1 MAKRRKASPSR
12 PQTESR
18 PAPSTPRVNLPPLL
32 QIALAALAVLLF
44 YGALRVTAPQPWSY
58 DEYYHLGLAREMRS
72 DFRIESFR
80 WTPFSIF
87 HDHFADKEPLFH
99 VLLMPFAGLSLE
111 RAGLIGVLIGQVFLL
126 SAFAWVLWRLR
137 VPGAFWLVLG
147 LAALGPM
154 FAFRADMCRPHIW
167 LIGFSLLVLGLLAA
181 QVSWKVLVPVCALF
195 GLAHTGGW
203 IAIAYA
209 ALFGIAGFL
218 SKYQRERRL
227 EWRPAAAAAGGWLL
241 GQLVHP
247 NVPENFRLFWI
258 QNFVVPYQSTAGGN
272 EALRS
277 QLGNELTPPELPILL
292 DQWPAFIAPAL
303 VIAFLLFQPRLRT
316 RATLTASLVALA
328 FLFVGSFYLRRF
340 FELGAP
346 LSLLAL
352 GLVLA
357 ERREEGMPRLLPRA
371 APLLAALAILAGS
384 WHTGSTVREQGFGT
398 VSPPR
403 EMARWFGENGR
414 PGDRVFTAQWADSA
428 PLFYSAPQLQSLVV
442 LDPTFFYADDP
453 HLFELYAQIVQGLHP
468 DPARVIRESFGA
480 RWVTLWKQP
489 VYYRFAE
496 QLARTPGVLTAYDD
510 PHYLVVDLGELRRN
524 RGGVAPPPLETSTAS
539 PWPWRPP

>member
-1 MAKRRKASPSR
+1 MAKRKKASPSR
-12 PQTESR
+12 PQPEQK
-18 PAPSTPRVNLPPLL
+18 PALPATPRRTIPPLL
-32 QIALAALAVLLF
+32 QLALAALAVLLF

-58 DEYYHLGLAREMRS
+58 DEYYHIGLAREMRS

-99 VLLMPFAGLSLE
+99 VLLMPFAGLPLE
-111 RAGLIGVLIGQVFLL
+111 RAGLIGVLLGQVFLL
-126 SAFAWVLWRLR
+126 AAFAWVLWRLR

-209 ALFGIAGFL
+209 ALWGIVGYL
-218 SKYQRERRL
+218 SKYQRERSL
-227 EWRPAAAAAGGWLL
+227 DWRPAAAAAGGWLL
-241 GQLVHP
+241 GQIVHP

-258 QNFVVPYQSTAGGN
+258 QNFVVPYQSTAAGN

-316 RATLTASLVALA
+316 RATLTAALVALA
-328 FLFVGSFYLRRF
+328 FLFVGCFYLRRF

-357 ERREEGMPRLLPRA
+357 ERRAEGMSRLLPRA
-371 APLLAALAILAGS
+371 APALAALALLLGS
-384 WHTGSTVREQGFGT
+384 WHTWSTVREQGFGT

-403 EMARWFGENGR
+403 GMARWLGENGR
-414 PGDRVFTAQWADSA
+414 PGERVFTAQWADSA

-453 HLFELYAQIVQGLHP
+453 RLFELYAQIIQGLHP
-468 DPARVIRESFGA
+468 DPARAIRERFGA
-480 RWVTLWKQP
+480 RWVTLWKMP

-496 QLARTPGVLTAYDD
+496 QLAQTPGVLTAYDD
-510 PHYLVVDLGELRRN
+510 PHYLVVDLGN
-524 RGGVAPPPLETSTAS
+524 
-539 PWPWRPP
+539 

>member
-1 MAKRRKASPSR
+1 MAKRKKASPPR
-12 PQTESR
+12 AQPELR
-18 PAPSTPRVNLPPLL
+18 PAAPASPRFSIPPVL

-44 YGALRVTAPQPWSY
+44 YGTLRITAPAPWSY

-72 DFRIESFR
+72 DFRIDSFH

-99 VLLMPFAGLSLE
+99 VLLMPFAGLPLE
-111 RAGLIGVLIGQVFLL
+111 RAGLLGVLLGQVFLL
-126 SAFAWVLWRLR
+126 AAFGWVLWRLR

-209 ALFGIAGFL
+209 ALWGIVGFL
-218 SKYQRERRL
+218 SKYQRERQL
-227 EWRPAAAAAGGWLL
+227 DWRPAAAAAGGWLL

-247 NVPENFRLFWI
+247 NVPENFRLFFI
-258 QNFVVPYQSTAGGN
+258 QNFVVPYQSTAAGN
-272 EALRS
+272 EALRA
-277 QLGNELTPPELPILL
+277 QLGNELTRPELPILL

-303 VIAFLLFQPRLRT
+303 LIGFLFFQPRLRT

-328 FLFVGSFYLRRF
+328 FLFVGTFYLRRF

-357 ERREEGMPRLLPRA
+357 ERREERMPRLLPRA
-371 APLLAALAILAGS
+371 GAVLAALAILIGS
-384 WHTGSTVREQGFGT
+384 WHTGSVVRKQGFGT

-403 EMARWFGENGR
+403 EMASWFGKNGR
-414 PGDRVFTAQWADSA
+414 PGERVFTAQWADSA

-442 LDPTFFYADDP
+442 LDPTFFYAKDP
-453 HLFELYAQIVQGLHP
+453 ELFELYARIVQGLES
-468 DPARVIRESFGA
+468 DPASIIRERFGA
-480 RWVTLWKQP
+480 RWVTLWKMP

-496 QLARTPGVLTAYDD
+496 QLASTPGVLTAYDD
-510 PHYLVVDLGELRRN
+510 PHYLVVDLG
-524 RGGVAPPPLETSTAS
+524 S
-539 PWPWRPP
+539 